1 MRQAIRQHQ
10 GTPLQLSSYTSI
22 FRRLTILTMGFVA
35 ALSVS
40 RILLLVIF
48 WERVASTDGVGFILL
63 QGLRFDVIL
72 VGMLFG
78 PVFFL
83 KPWFHSLAFL
93 RLPGNWL
100 FPVYL
105 GLVVAATFFVEAST
119 PSFIAE
125 YDSRPNYLFVEYLAY
140 PKEVF
145 SMLAGSHLLELIG
158 FTGVTIGLAWWV
170 FAWLR
175 KDPQRDVRVP
185 LWFCLVLTPVTAFLI
200 LAMIRSTTDHRPVN
214 PSYAVFS
221 QDSMVNQLPLN
232 SPYSL
237 LYAVYEHR
245 RDASSKKVRYGSMA
259 DAEVLDIILREA
271 GITAQQQLDPATPT
285 LHYQKAT
292 QRREKPLNLVI
303 VLEES
308 LGADNVGSLGGL
320 NITPELDKLADQ
332 GIWLE
337 RLYAT
342 GTRSVRG
349 IEAVISGFTPTAML
363 SVVKLAD
370 TQTNFFTLASLLEKQ
385 GYQTSFIY
393 GGEAHFDNMR
403 RFLSNNGFQTV
414 IDQKDYQQPEFQAT
428 WGVSDEDL
436 FRRAHEELNNV
447 GEQPFLSLIF
457 TSSNHDPFEIPDNRV
472 AVESD
477 PEGARKTAIK
487 YADYTLGRFIETARQ
502 SSYWENTVFLVVADH
517 PARLFAGKL
526 VPVDR
531 FRIPGVIFGDMIEPR
546 RVAGITSQIDLVP
559 TLLSLLGIDS
569 QHPGIGRDL
578 TLPEYAD
585 GSGRAMM
592 QFNSL
597 QAYLEDDKVVVL
609 QPDLEPVVF
618 SLLSNGEMVLD
629 KEDHPQL
636 KRRALAYA
644 MWGPLMIR
652 NKSYH
657 E

>member
-1 MRQAIRQHQ
+1 
-10 GTPLQLSSYTSI
+10 
-22 FRRLTILTMGFVA
+22 
-35 ALSVS
+35 
-40 RILLLVIF
+40 
-48 WERVASTDGVGFILL
+48 
-63 QGLRFDVIL
+63 
-72 VGMLFG
+72 
-78 PVFFL
+78 VFFL
-83 KPWFHSLAFL
+83 KPWFHSLGFL
-93 RLPGNWL
+93 RRLGNWI
-100 FPVYL
+100 FPIYL
-105 GLVVAATFFVEAST
+105 GLVVAATFFLEAST
-119 PSFIAE
+119 PSFITQ
-125 YDSRPNYLFVEYLAY
+125 YDSRPNYFFVEYLAY

-145 SMLAGSHLLELIG
+145 SMLAGSHLLELVG
-158 FTGVTIGLAWWV
+158 FTSITFVLAWLT
-170 FAWLR
+170 FSWLR
-175 KDPQRDVRVP
+175 KDPQRDNPVP
-185 LWFCLVLTPVTAFLI
+185 LWFCLLLTPITAFLI

-237 LYAVYEHR
+237 LYAIYEHR
-245 RDASSKKVRYGSMA
+245 RDASSKKVRYGSMPET
-259 DAEVLDIILREA
+259 EVLEIILTEA
-271 GITAQQQLDPATPT
+271 GIAPQQQLDPATPT

-292 QRREKPLNLVI
+292 QTREKPLNLVI
-303 VLEES
+303 ILQES
-308 LGADNVGSLGGL
+308 IGADTVGSLGGL
-320 NITPELDKLADQ
+320 DITPELDKLADQ

-349 IEAVISGFTPTAML
+349 IEAVISGFTPTAMV

-370 TQTNFFTLASLLEKQ
+370 TQTNFFTIASLLEKQ

-403 RFLSNNGFQTV
+403 RFLSNNGFQKV
-414 IDQKDYQQPEFQAT
+414 IDQKDYQQAEYRGT

-436 FRRAHEELNNV
+436 FNRAHQELSQV
-447 GEQPFLSLIF
+447 GEQPFFSLIF
-457 TSSNHDPFEIPDNRV
+457 TSSNHEPFDIPENRV
-472 AVESD
+472 DPEND
-477 PEGARKTAIK
+477 PEGDRKTAIK
-487 YADYTLGRFIETARQ
+487 YADYAMGRFLEKARQ
-502 SSYWENTVFLVVADH
+502 SGYWENTVFMVVADH

-531 FRIPGVIFGDMIEPR
+531 FRIPGVIFGDTIDAR
-546 RVAGITSQIDLVP
+546 RVSGITSQIDLVP
-559 TLLSLLGIDS
+559 TLLSLMGVDS

-578 TLPEYAD
+578 TRPEYIQ

-597 QAYLEDDKVVVL
+597 QAYLEGDKVVVL
-609 QPDLEPVVF
+609 QPDLDPVMF
-618 SLLSNGEMVLD
+618 SLQSNGEMVLD
-629 KEDHPQL
+629 KQANAEL
-636 KRRALAYA
+636 KRKALAYA